1 MLSNASVSTESSGP
15 VADLASMVSE
25 LIVKGN
31 GIKKANSLSVAKPYG
46 SLVDVKYNA
55 VVLNYAHHS
64 EKTDET
70 SWHYCLKQMKNNLSD
85 KGQVRRSNRD
95 EVSVQDAWQTED
107 FQGDY
112 RRLLSESHRSPTPTI
127 WNGSHLCQQGQEA
140 SEQRQD
146 GESL

>member
-15 VADLASMVSE
+15 AADLASMVSE

-46 SLVDVKYNA
+46 SLGDVKYNA

-70 SWHYCLKQMKNNLSD
+70 SWHY
-85 KGQVRRSNRD
+85 
-95 EVSVQDAWQTED
+95 
-107 FQGDY
+107 
-112 RRLLSESHRSPTPTI
+112 
-127 WNGSHLCQQGQEA
+127 
-140 SEQRQD
+140 
-146 GESL
+146 